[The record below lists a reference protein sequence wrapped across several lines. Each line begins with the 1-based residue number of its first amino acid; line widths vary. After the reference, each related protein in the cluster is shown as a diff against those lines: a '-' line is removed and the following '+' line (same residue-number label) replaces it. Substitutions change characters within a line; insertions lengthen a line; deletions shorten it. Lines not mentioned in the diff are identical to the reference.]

1 MYSYK
6 AIYLFFVLNS
16 SLIITYFF
24 LKRDKKKEVNVLTEV
39 FEIDTQKMPIY
50 LIKLVLIGDGGVG
63 KTSIRKRY
71 LGEGFEKEHLATLG
85 ADFAAT
91 TRIIDDTT
99 IKFQIWDLA
108 GQPMFKSVRP
118 RFFRGCFG
126 ALAVFDV
133 TRRDTF
139 LNLSNWLDELYNFSG
154 RGIVPVIILAN
165 KIDLENKEVSMEEVE
180 DFVSKLNERTS
191 NHEIENFSLETSAK
205 TGKNIDKAF
214 EIIGKYILNRSR
226 TDSDK

>member
-1 MYSYK
+1 
-6 AIYLFFVLNS
+6 
-16 SLIITYFF
+16 
-24 LKRDKKKEVNVLTEV
+24 
-39 FEIDTQKMPIY
+39 MPIY